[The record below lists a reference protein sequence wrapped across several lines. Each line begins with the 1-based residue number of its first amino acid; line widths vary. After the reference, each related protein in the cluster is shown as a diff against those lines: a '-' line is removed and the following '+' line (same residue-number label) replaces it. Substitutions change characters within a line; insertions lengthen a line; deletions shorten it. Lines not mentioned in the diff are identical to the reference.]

1 MVSAIGYFSFSRELV
16 VLRLVLTR
24 CQVGSGFQTPTNRP
38 SSQVSPQQL
47 ASAGQKA
54 ASFRRRKS
62 PTASQ
67 GALIH
72 LGMAIHASIDRPFWV
87 TFSREKRVHD
97 FQLRTDSTDLWWENR
112 KPMKTRHLSNQ
123 PKTWDSKAFRGPNPQ
138 NFPLNGWKDSWSFE
152 TSFLTQTLCFAFVES
167 VLWFY
172 HAKQKFKNNKNPGP
186 IRSNVPPN
194 PPPGLLLGIFFP
206 PFTGNDTVRERP
218 SPWTRAGGVKN
229 SKWNSPSF
237 TDVFQKTKR
246 ELTTKKQVDDWTL
259 STRKSRSWKFGCAR
273 GTLVFQDSCG
283 YVPKRHLP
291 FW

>member
-1 MVSAIGYFSFSRELV
+1 MFQVVQIRLTCEEKTENAWKPDIFPINSRDENLK
-16 VLRLVLTR
+16 
-24 CQVGSGFQTPTNRP
+24 NRR
-38 SSQVSPQQL
+38 S
-47 ASAGQKA
+47 
-54 ASFRRRKS
+54 
-62 PTASQ
+62 
-67 GALIH
+67 
-72 LGMAIHASIDRPFWV
+72 
-87 TFSREKRVHD
+87 
-97 FQLRTDSTDLWWENR
+97 LRTSPR
-112 KPMKTRHLSNQ
+112 
-123 PKTWDSKAFRGPNPQ
+123 
-138 NFPLNGWKDSWSFE
+138 NGWKDSWSFE
-152 TSFLTQTLCFAFVES
+152 TSFLTQTLRFAFVDS